1 MGYFKLISVLIFI
14 LILLVWAISANASD
28 VSMYSIQKKGEIETL
43 AKWIKSNY
51 LKDSAKANSLAEH
64 IHVSASKYGVD
75 PFLIAGVIANESSFK
90 ANAVNESA
98 RGLMGVIPSWHKKI
112 VKGRN
117 LLDPKVGIDAGVAV
131 LKEYIDS
138 NNGNIKQA
146 LSNYRGLPYTQCA
159 KYVAKIESSKR
170 KLFAMYESKYS
181 VMDSDRENNR
191 NFEKL
196 IENLALN

>member
-131 LKEYIDS
+131 LKEYIDI

-146 LSNYRGLPYTQCA
+146 LSNYRGLPYAQCA